1 ALLQGLHDSAGRHP
15 WSWLGPHRVRQEGR
29 RRGAAVRPR
38 AVLHT
43 SAGAGSA
50 PGGGVRDDVVDWV
63 LDGHEPIW
71 TTATAGELW
80 IAEPASKIGTDE
92 PRVSAAL
99 EDYGFGG
106 V

>member
-1 ALLQGLHDSAGRHP
+1 M
-15 WSWLGPHRVRQEGR
+15 
-29 RRGAAVRPR
+29 
-38 AVLHT
+38 
-43 SAGAGSA
+43 
-50 PGGGVRDDVVDWV
+50 RDDVVDWV

-99 EDYGFGG
+99 EDYGYGG
-106 V
+106 VDLINKEGQFAYIYASKRRAPASSTAPLLLTGDEHPAAAA